1 MHFKKH
7 IRIIGFFRRMGMVMK
22 MKKGVLPNSIRNKK
36 SHHSIPLSILDELA
50 ARFIINV
57 PEEEKHDLV
66 RICFQLELSHWFFID
81 FIVPN
86 NPGLVAGTILEFGA
100 HMFHHID
107 YLRKYVNDIE
117 SIVEDWRIYKKSV
130 PVNGAVLLNKKMDKV
145 LMVKSFSS
153 KASWAFPRGK
163 INQEEKK
170 HDCAIREVYEETGYD
185 ASALIDKDL
194 YIEKVIN
201 DQTVRLYLIA
211 GVEEEFLFAPRA
223 RGEISDIRWWR
234 LTELPIKLSDKLGTL
249 KRLGVSPNEFY
260 NAIPFIRDIQEWV
273 TQECVRKASLAVIET
288 VNDNNNEYDVS
299 TNCEENPMNVINPK
313 WVTNFCAV
321 KAPSEVFE
329 PGTVNNQENDV
340 EPNNAGIP
348 TDISEPFCPESWKS
362 FRFSLED
369 IENSLLS
376 C

>member
-1 MHFKKH
+1 MN
-7 IRIIGFFRRMGMVMK
+7 IIFFRRMDMGKK
-22 MKKGVLPNSIRNKK
+22 MKKDSTPNSMRNKNMK
-36 SHHSIPLSILDELA
+36 RQKNSYSVSHHSIPLSILDELA
-50 ARFIINV
+50 AKFIINV

-81 FIVPN
+81 FYVPN
-86 NPGLVAGTILEFGA
+86 NPGLEEGTILEFGA
-100 HMFHHID
+100 HMFNHID

-117 SIVEDWRIYKKSV
+117 SIVDEWRIYKKTV

-153 KASWAFPRGK
+153 KACWAFPRGK

-170 HDCAIREVYEETGYD
+170 HDCAVREVYEETGYD

-223 RGEISDIRWWR
+223 RGEISDIRWWSV
-234 LTELPIKLSDKLGTL
+234 TELPNKLSDKLGTQ

-260 NAIPFIRDIQEWV
+260 NAIPFIRDVQEWV
-273 TQECVRKASLAVIET
+273 TKVCVSVLET
-288 VNDNNNEYDVS
+288 VNVNDIEDDVG
-299 TNCEENPMNVINPK
+299 TNCEENPMDVSDPK
-313 WVTNFCAV
+313 WVTNFCAR
-321 KAPSEVFE
+321 KAPMKVLK
-329 PGTVNNQENDV
+329 PGTANNKVKDLETSC
-340 EPNNAGIP
+340 ARIP

-362 FRFSLED
+362 FRFNLED
-369 IENSLLS
+369 IKNS
-376 C
+376 